1 MEIQWTLLGVER
13 RCTAAQVDTESLGD
27 GAKLWTPEGA
37 AVHVRAD
44 AVVTVLAEPQLEEP
58 SPGSVVRTPENDM
71 FCRTES
77 KGGSWQRVNGTGAT
91 WTWGEIRRIAG
102 DPEILFDPEADIEQ
116 HGEETPRPSTTPPF
130 PWEHGGVPTHI
141 ETPADWDNWDT
152 ELRKYPWVDADG
164 DTWTWNWANETWMV
178 VNEEGYAR
186 YRAKNLVP
194 LASFPIKR
202 VV

>member
-1 MEIQWTLLGVER
+1 MRQIKPSEIRPGMEVQWTLLGVER

-102 DPEILFDPEADIEQ
+102 DPEILFDPEADVEQ
-116 HGEETPRPSTTPPF
+116 HG
-130 PWEHGGVPTHI
+130 VPIRI
-141 ETPADWDNWDT
+141 EKPEDWDNEDP
-152 ELRKYPWVDADG
+152 ELRKHSWIDADS
-164 DTWTWNWANETWMV
+164 DTWQWSPAHEDWRV
-178 VNEEGYAR
+178 VYEDGYVR
-186 YRAKNLVP
+186 YDTKYLTD
-194 LASFPIKR
+194 LAAFPITR
-202 VV
+202 AE

>member
-1 MEIQWTLLGVER
+1 MRQIKPSEIRPGMEIQWTFLGVER

-71 FCRTES
+71 FCRIES
-77 KGGSWQRVNGTGAT
+77 DRGSWQRIDGTGLA

-102 DPEILFDPEADIEQ
+102 DPEILFDPEADVKQ
-116 HGEETPRPSTTPPF
+116 HG
-130 PWEHGGVPTHI
+130 VPIRI
-141 ETPADWDNWDT
+141 EKPEDWDDEDP
-152 ELRKYPWVDADG
+152 ELRKCPWIDADF
-164 DTWTWNWANETWMV
+164 DTWKWSPMHEEWRV
-178 VNEEGYAR
+178 VHEDGYVQ
-186 YRAKNLVP
+186 YQTKHLTF
-194 LASFPIKR
+194 LASFPITR
-202 VV
+202 AE